1 MSERS
6 ATWHI
11 EVRSLVLLAT
21 VFLAGALWRAE
32 PPLQAQIRPTAP
44 PVHFQSGG
52 ARSEAVLQQIAA
64 SLERI
69 ENRLQRLEELAGRW
83 AGPGS
88 KPPAEE
94 RRP

>member
-6 ATWHI
+6 ATWQVG
-11 EVRSLVLLAT
+11 VRSLVLLAT
-21 VFLAGALWRAE
+21 VFLAGALWRVE
-32 PPLQAQIRPTAP
+32 PRLQAQIRPTAP

-69 ENRLQRLEELAGRW
+69 ENRLQRLEELAGRL
-83 AGPGS
+83 AGPASQSHG
-88 KPPAEE
+88 EE